1 MKTKTLL
8 FLLTLLLLS
17 LFSCQDTIEL
27 EEVNNNPYIEVK
39 GFYRYYHI
47 RYNTIVSDTTVI
59 GSHYVTNEYE
69 SLEVAKSKNLN
80 RIRTKVKHNPYL
92 SDKNFN
98 PTGQSYVDKRY
109 EIRYVD
115 KDYKIN

>member
-1 MKTKTLL
+1 MKTKI
-8 FLLTLLLLS
+8 LLTLLILS

-59 GSHYVTNEYE
+59 GSHYVTNGYE
-69 SLEVAKSKNLN
+69 SLEVAKLKYKAL
-80 RIRTKVKHNPYL
+80 IRTKVNYNPYL
-92 SDKNFN
+92 NDKNFN

-109 EIRYVD
+109 ELKYVD